1 MFNTLMILLADA
13 APGTTAPAGGTPQGG
28 DSLFSNPIMFFL
40 PVGIVLFYFLFLR
53 PARKQEQEK
62 AALLTTTKKNDKII
76 THSGIY
82 GTVVSVSEKEDEI
95 VVRVDDNVRLKMVK
109 NSILRNLTNE
119 EAVKEAKAAKGAKGA
134 KDTKSPVIP
143 SSTAVTT
150 KDGGA

>member
-1 MFNTLMILLADA
+1 MLNTLMILLADA
-13 APGTTAPAGGTPQGG
+13 APGGTAPAGGTAPGG
-28 DSLFSNPIMFFL
+28 DSLFGNPITFL
-40 PVGIVLFYFLFLR
+40 LPIGIVLFYFLFLR
-53 PARKQEQEK
+53 PMRKQEQEK

-119 EAVKEAKAAKGAKGA
+119 EAAKDAKAAKGAKDVKPA
-134 KDTKSPVIP
+134 AV

-150 KDGGA
+150 KEGGA

>member
-13 APGTTAPAGGTPQGG
+13 APAGTTPPGGASQGG
-28 DSLFSNPIMFFL
+28 GSLFDNPIMFVL
-40 PVGIVLFYFLFLR
+40 PFGVVLFYFLFLR
-53 PARKQEQEK
+53 PARKQEQER

-95 VVRVDDNVRLKMVK
+95 MVRVDDNVRLKMVK

-119 EAVKEAKAAKGAKGA
+119 EAAKEAKAAKGAKPA
-134 KDTKSPVIP
+134 AAP

-150 KDGGA
+150 KEGGA

>member
-13 APGTTAPAGGTPQGG
+13 AGSGTPPTGG
-28 DSLFSNPIMFFL
+28 ASQDGGLFSNPIIFL
-40 PVGIVLFYFLFLR
+40 ALPGMLLFYLMFLR
-53 PARKQEQEK
+53 PMRRQEQER

-119 EAVKEAKAAKGAKGA
+119 EAAKEAKAAKAA
-134 KDTKSPVIP
+134 KDVKPAAP
-143 SSTAVTT
+143 ASTVVTT
-150 KDGGA
+150 KEGGA

>member
-13 APGTTAPAGGTPQGG
+13 VGGGTPPAGGTPQGG
-28 DSLFSNPIMFFL
+28 GGLFDNPIVFL
-40 PVGIVLFYFLFLR
+40 ALPGILLFYILFLR
-53 PARKQEQEK
+53 PMRKQEQERN
-62 AALLTTTKKNDKII
+62 ALLTTTKKNDKII

-109 NSILRNLTNE
+109 NSILRNLTNDQP
-119 EAVKEAKAAKGAKGA
+119 AKEAKAAKGA
-134 KDTKSPVIP
+134 KDTKSPVVP

>member
-1 MFNTLMILLADA
+1 MFNHLMLLLADA
-13 APGTTAPAGGTPQGG
+13 TSGATPPAGGTPQGG
-28 DSLFSNPIMFFL
+28 GSLFDNPIMFFL

-62 AALLTTTKKNDKII
+62 AALLTNTKKNDKII

-82 GTVVSVSEKEDEI
+82 GTVVAVNEKEDEI
-95 VVRVDDNVRLKMVK
+95 TVRVDDNVRLKMVK

-119 EAVKEAKAAKGAKGA
+119 EAAKEAKAAKAASSGKPAA
-134 KDTKSPVIP
+134 VP

-150 KDGGA
+150 KEGGA

>member
-1 MFNTLMILLADA
+1 M
-13 APGTTAPAGGTPQGG
+13 
-28 DSLFSNPIMFFL
+28 
-40 PVGIVLFYFLFLR
+40 
-53 PARKQEQEK
+53 RKQDQER
-62 AALLTTTKKNDKII
+62 AALLTSTKKNDKII

-119 EAVKEAKAAKGAKGA
+119 EAAKEAKAAKAAATAKPA
-134 KDTKSPVIP
+134 AAP

-150 KDGGA
+150 KEGGA

>member
-13 APGTTAPAGGTPQGG
+13 APGTSPAGAGQQGNG
-28 DSLFSNPIMFFL
+28 GLLDSLFQNPLPLFLGFGALMF
-40 PVGIVLFYFLFLR
+40 YTLFLR
-53 PARKQEQEK
+53 PMRKQEQEK

-119 EAVKEAKAAKGAKGA
+119 EAAKEAKAAKGAKPA
-134 KDTKSPVIP
+134 VIP

-150 KDGGA
+150 KEGGA